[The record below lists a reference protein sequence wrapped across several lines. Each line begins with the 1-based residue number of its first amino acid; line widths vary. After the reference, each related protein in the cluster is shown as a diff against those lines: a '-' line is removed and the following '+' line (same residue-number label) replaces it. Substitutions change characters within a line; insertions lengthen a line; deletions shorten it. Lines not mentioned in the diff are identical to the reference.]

1 MDATL
6 PTLEVVARTVPGTGV
21 EAHMVG
27 VVVPTERDAEAIELD
42 AILLAGIPIRLLDL
56 ADERAVHRGDPSVAT
71 WTRRGRRPVE
81 SSGRPAGGRFGNF
94 TTPRQEARGPSIP
107 AARHRLGHLRPPR
120 APCANAR
127 RRDARPACFLAWG

>member
-6 PTLEVVARTVPGTGV
+6 PTLEVVARTVPGTGD

-81 SSGRPAGGRFGNF
+81 LSGRPAGGRFGNS
-94 TTPRQEARGPSIP
+94 TTPHQEARGPNTVSYT
-107 AARHRLGHLRPPR
+107 HLR
-120 APCANAR
+120 AHETVLDLVC
-127 RRDARPACFLAWG
+127 